1 MGMIEVNNNYSTILV
16 RQQREVLHIQ
26 LNRPEQHNSINA
38 LMANELL
45 EVLKEVKQ
53 NTKVK
58 IIVLSGNEN
67 QFCTGMDFEAVA
79 NQQKEALM
87 NQQPDQYYNVLK
99 AISEI
104 DKVVIAKVEG
114 KVNAGGIGLV
124 AASDIVL
131 ANSQATFGLSEALF
145 GLLPACVMPFLM
157 QRTGPQKAK
166 WLTLITLGI
175 SAERAYEIGLVDEVT
190 DEIDN
195 LLRKNI
201 LRLSRLETNTI
212 QEIKSYTAKL
222 WIIKEDTKTIAVNK
236 LQTLMESE
244 TVQKNIKNFIEK
256 GEYPWE
262 R

>member
-1 MGMIEVNNNYSTILV
+1 MIQVDNRYSTILV
-16 RQQREVLHIQ
+16 RQKREVLHIQ

-38 LMANELL
+38 VMANELL
-45 EVLKEVKQ
+45 EVLENIKQ
-53 NTKVK
+53 NAEVK

-79 NQQKEALM
+79 NQQNEALM

-124 AASDIVL
+124 AASDIVI

-145 GLLPACVMPFLM
+145 GLLPACVMPFLI

-166 WLTLITLGI
+166 WMTLITLGI
-175 SAERAYEIGLVDEVT
+175 TAQRAYEIGLVDEVT
-190 DEIDN
+190 EEVDN
-195 LLRKNI
+195 LVRKNI

-222 WIIKEDTKTIAVNK
+222 WIIKDETKTVAVNK
-236 LQTLMESE
+236 LQSLIESE
-244 TVQKNIKNFIEK
+244 IVQKNIKNFVEK

-262 R
+262 K

>member
-1 MGMIEVNNNYSTILV
+1 MIQVDNRYSTILV

-38 LMANELL
+38 VMANELL
-45 EVLKEVKQ
+45 EVLENLKQ
-53 NTKVK
+53 NAEVK

-79 NQQKEALM
+79 NQQNEALM

-124 AASDIVL
+124 AASDIVI

-145 GLLPACVMPFLM
+145 GLLPACVMPFLI

-166 WLTLITLGI
+166 WMTLITLGI
-175 SAERAYEIGLVDEVT
+175 TAQRAYEIGLVDEVT
-190 DEIDN
+190 DEVDN
-195 LLRKNI
+195 LIRKNI

-222 WIIKEDTKTIAVNK
+222 WIINDETKTVAVSK
-236 LQTLMESE
+236 LQSLIESE
-244 TVQKNIKNFIEK
+244 IVQKNIKNFVEK

-262 R
+262 K

>member
-1 MGMIEVNNNYSTILV
+1 MGMIQVDNRYSTILV
-16 RQQREVLHIQ
+16 RQKREVLHIQ

-38 LMANELL
+38 VMANELL
-45 EVLKEVKQ
+45 EVLENIKQ
-53 NTKVK
+53 NAEVK

-79 NQQKEALM
+79 NQQNEALM

-124 AASDIVL
+124 AASDIVI

-145 GLLPACVMPFLM
+145 GLLPACVMPFLI

-166 WLTLITLGI
+166 WMTLITLGI
-175 SAERAYEIGLVDEVT
+175 TAQRAYEIGLVDEVT
-190 DEIDN
+190 EEVDN
-195 LLRKNI
+195 LVRKNI

-222 WIIKEDTKTIAVNK
+222 WIIKDETKTVAVNK
-236 LQTLMESE
+236 LQSLIESE
-244 TVQKNIKNFIEK
+244 IVQKNIKNFVEK

-262 R
+262 K